1 MRWSIVIEV
10 EFSQEGE
17 VSGGGLQL
25 MRWSLVQELEL
36 NSGEAQGSD
45 NVEEFRYGGGVS

>member
-17 VSGGGLQL
+17 VSEGGLQL
-25 MRWSLVQELEL
+25 MRRSSVQELEL
-36 NSGEAQGSD
+36 SSEEA
-45 NVEEFRYGGGVS
+45 